1 MCARRIFIEL
11 TLTKNKGKIPAKAGT
26 FLVFFPERAGEEHQ
40 HGHNLQTSHEH

>member
-26 FLVFFPERAGEEHQ
+26 FFSFLSR
-40 HGHNLQTSHEH
+40 TSE